1 MSLSMVY
8 IFEFN
13 PKPFVGV
20 DKLLRSLEKNE
31 EIWGGGNSVGT
42 EEEKYDDSDGGS
54 DDDNDDAD
62 DVEDPKE

>member
-8 IFEFN
+8 IFEHN

-31 EIWGGGNSVGT
+31 EI
-42 EEEKYDDSDGGS
+42 
-54 DDDNDDAD
+54 
-62 DVEDPKE
+62 